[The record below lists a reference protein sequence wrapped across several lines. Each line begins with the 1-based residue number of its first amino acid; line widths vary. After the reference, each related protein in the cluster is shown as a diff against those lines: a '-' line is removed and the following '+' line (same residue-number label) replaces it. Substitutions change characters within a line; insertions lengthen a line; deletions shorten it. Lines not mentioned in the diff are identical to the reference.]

1 MHRYSLAKKL
11 KIVHCC
17 GVDCIP
23 SDLGT
28 QMMAEHLLN
37 KNGDVVVEEIRLNL
51 LDAKGEA
58 SGGTIASVSRRN
70 LLYTTLGILSTVHVC
85 I

>member
-1 MHRYSLAKKL
+1 MHRYRLAKKL

-17 GVDCIP
+17 GFDCIP
-23 SDLGT
+23 SDLGA

-37 KNGDVVVEEIRLNL
+37 KHGDVVVEEIRLNV

-58 SGGTIASVSRRN
+58 SGGTIASVGR
-70 LLYTTLGILSTVHVC
+70 
-85 I
+85 